1 MDPRRRRLI
10 EDSWSRLE
18 GSPREVAGTFYQRL
32 FQLDP
37 RIKDLFAIVVM
48 EDQQEKFSNMLGE
61 LVRLMGNPEGFESL
75 LRESGRRHREY
86 GVVAR
91 DYATVGEALLWA
103 LDRAL
108 PGGLD
113 DATRE
118 AWAEAYTRMSFLMQQ
133 SGE

>member
-1 MDPRRRRLI
+1 MDPGKTRLI
-10 EDSWSRLE
+10 ENSWALLQ
-18 GSPREVAGTFYQRL
+18 GSPGDVAGTFYKRL
-32 FQLDP
+32 FQLNP
-37 RIKDLFAIVVM
+37 RIKDLFSVVVM
-48 EDQQEKFSNMLGE
+48 EDQQEKFSAMLGE
-61 LVRLMGNPEGFESL
+61 LVRLMGDPEGFESL

-86 GVVAR
+86 GVLAR

-108 PGGLD
+108 PEGLD
-113 DATRE
+113 GATRE

>member
-1 MDPRRRRLI
+1 MDPRRTRLI

-18 GSPREVAGTFYQRL
+18 GSPGEVAGIFYQRL

-61 LVRLMGNPEGFESL
+61 LVRLMGDPEGFESL

-113 DATRE
+113 EAARE